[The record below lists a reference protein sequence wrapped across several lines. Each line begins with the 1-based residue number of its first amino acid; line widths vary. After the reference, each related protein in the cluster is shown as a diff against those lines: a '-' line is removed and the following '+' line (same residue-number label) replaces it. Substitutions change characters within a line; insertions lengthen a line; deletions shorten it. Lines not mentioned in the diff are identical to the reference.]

1 MRGDGVIALVPED
14 LSAAHA
20 IAQFCAKPVMSEKA
34 RLFARDAIIDTLACM
49 AAGRS
54 DQSTQTVAKAF
65 LPTESGGT
73 ANLITGHQSSPIVA
87 ALVNGTAAHA
97 LDYDDNFLPGMSH
110 ASAVLVPAI
119 LALADFDSTS
129 GTQLIDAY
137 LAGLQAQAFV
147 GAGVGMTHYTA
158 GWHGTS
164 TIGTIGTA
172 AATASILGLDAEET
186 ARAIVIAVSY
196 ASGTK
201 GQFGTMIKPFHAGMA
216 ARNAV
221 EAALLAKAGMQAR
234 HDILEGEQGFHELFS
249 GDKRLGWDSAAII
262 EPKQHSIETAG
273 VMPKRH
279 PCCGSTHMIVDGLF
293 DLMREHEFTADDV
306 VHVEALVGIANY
318 RNLAYSQPMNE
329 MQARFSMQYC
339 VARALRQGQLSLT
352 DFIPQ
357 AVRDYGEDPLL
368 GQVRMLSYSPD
379 EERLAREKLPHIVT
393 VHLHDG
399 RVLTASRAF
408 AVGTL
413 QQPFSDGDRVQKFMD
428 CCGEI
433 SDAATIYE
441 SLLGLDKA
449 YDLKALKP
457 LF

>member
-1 MRGDGVIALVPED
+1 M
-14 LSAAHA
+14 SAADA
-20 IAQFCAKPVMSEKA
+20 IAQYCAKPVVSEKA
-34 RLFARDAIIDTLACM
+34 RLLARDAIIDTLACM
-49 AAGRS
+49 VAGRH
-54 DQSTQTVAKAF
+54 DLSTQTVAKAF
-65 LPTESGGT
+65 MVADTGGV
-73 ANLITGHQSSPIVA
+73 ASLITGDRASPIVA

-129 GTQLIDAY
+129 GAQLIDAY
-137 LAGLQAQAFV
+137 LAGLQAQAMV
-147 GAGVGMTHYTA
+147 GAGVGQAHYTA

-172 AATASILGLDAEET
+172 AATASILGLDAQAT
-186 ARAIVIAVSY
+186 ASAMVIAVSY

-201 GQFGTMIKPFHAGMA
+201 GQFGTLIKPFHAGMA

-234 HDILEGEQGFHELFS
+234 HDILEGEQGFHELFA
-249 GDKRLGWDSAAII
+249 GDKRLGWDIDAII

-279 PCCGSTHMIVDGLF
+279 PCCGSTHLIIDGLF
-293 DLMREHEFTADDV
+293 DLMREHQFTAHDV

-318 RNLAYSQPMNE
+318 RNLAYPQPENE

-339 VARALRQGQLSLT
+339 VARALQQGQLSLA
-352 DFIPQ
+352 DFSPQ
-357 AVRDYGEDPLL
+357 AVRGFASDPLL
-368 GQVRMLSYSPD
+368 QQVTMLSYSRD
-379 EERLAREKLPHIVT
+379 EEKLAQEKLPHIVT
-393 VHLHDG
+393 VQLRDG
-399 RVLTASRAF
+399 RELTASREF

-413 QQPFSDGDRVQKFMD
+413 QQPFSAADRVQKFMD

-433 SDAATIYE
+433 NDAAAIYE
-441 SLLGLDKA
+441 NLLGLDKA
-449 YDLKALKP
+449 PDLTALKP
-457 LF
+457 LFLKLH

>member
-1 MRGDGVIALVPED
+1 MLAEKISVAD
-14 LSAAHA
+14 A
-20 IAQFCAKPVMSEKA
+20 IATCVAHPVKSEHA
-34 RLFARDAIIDTLACM
+34 RLLARDAIIDTLACM
-49 AAGRS
+49 VAGRN
-54 DQSTQTVAKAF
+54 DHSTKTVAAAF
-65 LPTESGGT
+65 AKDASHGS
-73 ANLITGHQSSPIVA
+73 AHLITGGKSSPAIS
-87 ALVNGTAAHA
+87 ALINGTAAHA
-97 LDYDDNFLPGMSH
+97 LDYDDNFLPGLSH
-110 ASAVLVPAI
+110 ASAVLVPAV
-119 LALADFDSTS
+119 LALADFEKTS
-129 GTQLIDAY
+129 GGQLIDAY
-137 LAGLQAQAFV
+137 LAGLQAQALV
-147 GAGVGMTHYTA
+147 GAGVGMAHYTA

-164 TIGTIGTA
+164 TIGSIGTA
-172 AATASILGLDAEET
+172 AATASIAGFDAKAT
-186 ARAIVIAVSY
+186 ARALTIAVSY

-201 GQFGTMIKPFHAGMA
+201 GQFGTLIKPFHAGMA

-293 DLMREHEFTADDV
+293 DLMREHELTADDV

-352 DFIPQ
+352 DFTPQ